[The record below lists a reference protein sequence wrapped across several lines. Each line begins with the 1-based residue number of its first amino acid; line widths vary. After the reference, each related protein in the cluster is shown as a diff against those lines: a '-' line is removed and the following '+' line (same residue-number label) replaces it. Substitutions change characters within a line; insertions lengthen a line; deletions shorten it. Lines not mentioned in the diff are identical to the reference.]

1 MTILLCMQVVA
12 YDKEAG
18 TWRLEAVGQDSEET
32 GCEASVWSGSL
43 NFHQLLE
50 AVSLF
55 RQTKTLE

>member
-1 MTILLCMQVVA
+1 MQVVA